1 MFCSNCGGKLD
12 QEVKFC
18 SYCGKEMST
27 VPKATV
33 QETLFTASTPNPP
46 MQQPADAT
54 PRSVSKNR
62 KGKYILFALSG
73 IVIGAILLAA
83 IFFATGM
90 LSSDVKTLEGPGFST
105 PEDAA
110 KAYLTGLRDQ
120 DINAMISAFA
130 IESYVDN
137 YDFEAS
143 VERIQTYQMY
153 ADIFLPNTSDYT
165 VQLNIAARRNQ
176 ITRLIN
182 MQYMLY
188 NTPEEL
194 NDGTPVTFS
203 KDDTAAIQDFVAKFE
218 QDTNNYIFEDLEIT
232 GTVPPEDLAEA
243 YMDERNQQNIA
254 KQAVTFG
261 ADADDVVNVAI
272 TFEADGQTWVFC
284 PQLVRYDSKWYIQS
298 SQGNLAVLLNMS
310 AYTGGIAPY

>member
-1 MFCSNCGGKLD
+1 
-12 QEVKFC
+12 
-18 SYCGKEMST
+18 
-27 VPKATV
+27 
-33 QETLFTASTPNPP
+33 
-46 MQQPADAT
+46 
-54 PRSVSKNR
+54 
-62 KGKYILFALSG
+62 LFALSG

-143 VERIQTYQMY
+143 VERMQSYQMY

-298 SQGNLAVLLNMS
+298 SQGNLASLLNMS